1 MLNCRPVAL
10 VTPAVMYG
18 LALFQ
23 SSVATKI
30 TAAIRTTQKIETTQI
45 KARRILLAIKKHHL
59 NLHLRYIKQSVTG
72 VL

>member
-1 MLNCRPVAL
+1 LRSPLMLNCRPVAL

-30 TAAIRTTQKIETTQI
+30 IAAIRMTQKIETTQI
-45 KARRILLAIKKHHL
+45 KARRILLAIKKHLL
-59 NLHLRYIKQSVTG
+59 NLHLRYIEQ
-72 VL
+72 